1 MEKVKIFG
9 VDIDNTTLDEVVRLL
24 EDHLGHGH
32 ELKTIYTPNT
42 EIVMAA
48 KENNS
53 LRDLINKGDLVIP
66 DGIGLIYGSKIR
78 KKPLRERVTGF
89 DTSMKLLEL
98 ADENSYS
105 LYLLGC
111 KDGVAK
117 VAAENI
123 EKDYPNVDVV
133 GYHHGF
139 FKGSHLGLEDEPE
152 EEEII
157 QEINRLK
164 PDIIFVGLGFPKQET
179 WIEANKQRISG
190 KVIIGNGGVMDI
202 LAGNSK
208 RAPDIFIKLGL
219 EWLYRLIQ
227 DPARIKRQIVLP
239 KFLLQVIFDKNSVE

>member
-9 VDIDNTTLDEVVRLL
+9 VNINNTTLDEVVSLL
-24 EDHLGHGH
+24 EDYLGGDK
-32 ELKTIYTPNT
+32 LKTIYTPNT

-98 ADENSYS
+98 ADKNSHS

-139 FKGSHLGLEDEPE
+139 FKGSHLGLENEPE